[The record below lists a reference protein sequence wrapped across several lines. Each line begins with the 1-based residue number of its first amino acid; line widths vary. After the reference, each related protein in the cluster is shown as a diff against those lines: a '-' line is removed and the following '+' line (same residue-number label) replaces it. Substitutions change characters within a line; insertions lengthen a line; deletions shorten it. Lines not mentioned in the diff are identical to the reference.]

1 MKQKIACICD
11 ILIFFNQA
19 KIMKSRRLFLKTL
32 AISPIVLAMA
42 CSDTPKVA
50 KLAQGGRVVALGD
63 SLTFG
68 YGADKSQSYPVVL
81 AQKTGWNIINMGV
94 NGDTTKDV
102 LNRMDSVISEN
113 PKLVLL
119 GIGGN
124 DVLRRV
130 NASETRANL
139 VSIIKALQNKNIP
152 VVLIAEPHLS
162 ASALFG
168 KASDNPVYKDVAS
181 EMGVPLLEK
190 AWSTILSDDKLKSD
204 QIHANGVG
212 YAKFAD
218 ELYQFLK
225 EIGYV

>member
-1 MKQKIACICD
+1 MPNRRTLLKSLI
-11 ILIFFNQA
+11 ILP
-19 KIMKSRRLFLKTL
+19 L
-32 AISPIVLAMA
+32 AFAVG
-42 CSDTPKVA
+42 CSDTPKYTAMPSGV
-50 KLAQGGRVVALGD
+50 KVVALGD

-68 YGADKSQSYPVVL
+68 YGAEKSQSYPTVL
-81 AQKTGWNIINMGV
+81 AQKTGWNVINMGV
-94 NGDTTKDV
+94 NGDTTANV
-102 LNRMDSVISEN
+102 LTRVDSVIGEN

-130 NASETRANL
+130 GASETRSNL
-139 VSIIKALQNKNIP
+139 VSIIKALQDKNIP

-168 KASDNPVYKDVAS
+168 KASDNPVYKEVAD
-181 EMGVPLLEK
+181 ELGVPLLEK
-190 AWSTILSDDKLKSD
+190 AWSNILSDDKLKSD
-204 QIHANGVG
+204 QIHANGAG

-218 ELYQFLK
+218 DLYQFLK

>member
-1 MKQKIACICD
+1 MPNRR
-11 ILIFFNQA
+11 ILL
-19 KIMKSRRLFLKTL
+19 KSLIVL
-32 AISPIVLAMA
+32 PIVFTLG
-42 CSDTPKVA
+42 CSDTSKYSAMPSGA
-50 KLAQGGRVVALGD
+50 KVVALGD

-68 YGADKSQSYPVVL
+68 YGADKSQSYPVIL

-130 NASETRANL
+130 SASETRANL
-139 VSIIKALQNKNIP
+139 VNIIKALQDKNIP

-181 EMGVPLLEK
+181 EMDIPLLEK
-190 AWSTILSDDKLKSD
+190 AWSNILSDDKLKSD
-204 QIHANGVG
+204 QIHANGAG

-218 ELYQFLK
+218 DLYQFLK
-225 EIGYV
+225 GIGYV

>member
-1 MKQKIACICD
+1 M
-11 ILIFFNQA
+11 
-19 KIMKSRRLFLKTL
+19 
-32 AISPIVLAMA
+32 
-42 CSDTPKVA
+42 
-50 KLAQGGRVVALGD
+50 ALGD

-102 LNRMDSVISEN
+102 LNRMDSVIGEN

-139 VSIIKALQNKNIP
+139 VSIIKALQDKNIP

-181 EMGVPLLEK
+181 EMNVPLLEK
-190 AWSTILSDDKLKSD
+190 AWSNILSDDKLKSD